1 MFISNSLNMAVAR
14 ALESSTPAQIRRSG
28 GWIVPR
34 KCGGHMKH
42 KRAAMKRRAKVAH
55 KRRGRG

>member
-1 MFISNSLNMAVAR
+1 MAVAR